1 MAPIFEW
8 NTLLD
13 TGLKE
18 TDRQHQHLLSLIN
31 SFGETLANNRLNE
44 VDVVNMYHE
53 LVDYARYHFEEEERL
68 MVQFKV
74 DLRHVEQ
81 HTRMHQS
88 FIAEVGHLYQ
98 NYHYN
103 HQEGGSDL
111 FHFLLNWLAY
121 HIMGTDMSMAK
132 QLQAID
138 SGICPQAAFEQEG
151 RHSDKRT
158 ALLLRSLKNL
168 FEQVSQRN
176 QQLNELNRT
185 LEEKVRQRTRE
196 LEAVNTH
203 LENLSSTD
211 SLTGLVNRRRAM
223 EILRLLW
230 QEPKTDGQ
238 QLACMMID
246 ADNFKQI
253 NDRYGHDAGDDVL
266 RVLAREMTH
275 EVRTDD
281 TVCRLG
287 GDEFMVICP
296 ATDAAGALYLAK
308 MLHKHIAALQVPAGE
323 GFWHGSVSIGVAVR
337 QPEMKS
343 IDDLIKAADRNLYGA
358 KEAGRNC
365 VRMEYET
372 DSSHTEQAGRAC

>member
-1 MAPIFEW
+1 MGPIFGW
-8 NTLLD
+8 NKLLD

-18 TDRQHQHLLSLIN
+18 SDRQHQHLLNLIN
-31 SFGETLANNRLNE
+31 SFGETLADNHLKE
-44 VDVVNMYHE
+44 ADVIIIYHE

-68 MVQFKV
+68 MVQFKI
-74 DLRHVEQ
+74 DSRHVKS
-81 HTRMHQS
+81 HISMHQS
-88 FIAEVGHLYQ
+88 FITEVGRLYQ
-98 NYHYN
+98 SYHYN
-103 HQEGGSDL
+103 QQEDGSNL
-111 FHFLLNWLAY
+111 FDFLLNWLTY
-121 HIMGTDMSMAK
+121 HIMGTDMSMAR

-138 SGICPQAAFEQEG
+138 TGTYPQAAYEQEG
-151 RHSDKRT
+151 RHSDNRT

-176 QQLNELNRT
+176 QQLTELNQS
-185 LEEKVRQRTRE
+185 LEEKVRQRTYE
-196 LEAVNTH
+196 LETANTH
-203 LENLSSTD
+203 LENLASTD

-230 QEPKTDGQ
+230 QEPTTAGQ

-253 NDRYGHDAGDDVL
+253 NDHYGHDAGDEVL

-287 GDEFMVICP
+287 GDEFMLICP
-296 ATDAAGALYLAK
+296 ATDTSGVLYLAE

-323 GFWHGSVSIGVAVR
+323 GFWQGSVSIGVAVR
-337 QPEMKS
+337 QTEMKS
-343 IDDLIKAADRNLYGA
+343 IEDLIKAADRSLYAA

-365 VRMEYET
+365 VRMK
-372 DSSHTEQAGRAC
+372 

>member
-1 MAPIFEW
+1 MSPIFEW
-8 NTLLD
+8 NKLLD

-18 TDRQHQHLLSLIN
+18 TDRQHQHLVNLIN
-31 SFGETLANNRLNE
+31 SFGEILANNRLNDA
-44 VDVVNMYHE
+44 DVVTMYHE
-53 LVDYARYHFEEEERL
+53 LVDYARYHFDEEERL
-68 MVQFKV
+68 MVQFKI
-74 DLRHVEQ
+74 DSRHVKQ
-81 HTRMHQS
+81 HTQMHQS
-88 FIAEVGHLYQ
+88 FIAEVNRLYQ
-98 NYHYN
+98 SFHDDQ
-103 HQEGGSDL
+103 QEGGNRL
-111 FHFLLNWLAY
+111 FDFLLNWLTY
-121 HIMGTDMSMAK
+121 HIMGTDMAMAK

-138 SGICPQAAFEQEG
+138 AGTCPQTAFEKEG

-176 QQLNELNRT
+176 QQLTELNRS

-196 LEAVNTH
+196 LETANSH
-203 LENLSSTD
+203 LENLASTD
-211 SLTGLVNRRRAM
+211 VLTGLVNRRRAM

-238 QLACMMID
+238 QLTCMMID

-275 EVRTDD
+275 AVRTDD

-287 GDEFMVICP
+287 GDEFMIICP
-296 ATDAAGALYLAK
+296 ATDNVGALYLAE

-323 GFWHGSVSIGVAVR
+323 GFWQGSVSIGVAVW
-337 QPEMKS
+337 QTEMKS
-343 IDDLIKAADRNLYGA
+343 IDELIKAADRSLYAA
-358 KEAGRNC
+358 KAAGRNC
-365 VRMEYET
+365 VRMT
-372 DSSHTEQAGRAC
+372 